1 MLTDPTQPEVF
12 RKSSAWQSPLLN
24 FQLRVKQTSSSGPA
38 YRSNSLSGNERN
50 RLLISQNGSFND
62 HSLISGIDA
71 SEDSRSFALFDYDND
86 GWLDIALAST
96 SFPRLRIFRNRFSE
110 IGNHEK
116 GRLVRL
122 NLIGTTSNRDA
133 AGAVVIVH
141 TSKTKRAFRKNL
153 GQGLSS
159 QNSPSIFITVPPKDI
174 LEKIIVHWPSG
185 KITNYKPT
193 SSKMVISITE

>member
-1 MLTDPTQPEVF
+1 MLTDPTQSEKF
-12 RKSSAWQSPLLN
+12 RQSSAWQSPLLN
-24 FQLRVKQTSSSGPA
+24 FQLRVKQTSPSGPA

-71 SEDSRSFALFDYDND
+71 NEDSRSFALFDYDND

-174 LEKIIVHWPSG
+174 LEKITVHWPLG

>member
-1 MLTDPTQPEVF
+1 MLTDPTQPEKF
-12 RKSSAWQSPLLN
+12 RESSAWQSPLLN
-24 FQLRVKQTSSSGPA
+24 FQLRVQQTAPSGPA

-50 RLLISQNGSFND
+50 RLLISQNGSFKD

-71 SEDSRSFALFDYDND
+71 REDSRSFALLDYDND

-110 IGNHEK
+110 IGSQKK

-133 AGAVVIVH
+133 AGAIIIAH

-159 QNSPSIFITVPPKDI
+159 QNSPSIFITVPPEDI
-174 LEKIIVHWPSG
+174 LEKITVHWPSG
-185 KITNYKPT
+185 KITNHKPT
-193 SSKMVISITE
+193 ATATAILITE

>member
-1 MLTDPTQPEVF
+1 MLTDPTQSEQF
-12 RKSSAWQSPLLN
+12 RQSSAWQSPLLN

-174 LEKIIVHWPSG
+174 LEKITVHWPSG

>member
-1 MLTDPTQPEVF
+1 MLTDPTQSEKF
-12 RKSSAWQSPLLN
+12 RQSSAWQSPLLN
-24 FQLRVKQTSSSGPA
+24 FQLRVKQTSPSGPA

-71 SEDSRSFALFDYDND
+71 NEDSRSFALFDYDND

-159 QNSPSIFITVPPKDI
+159 QNSPSIFITVPPKDS
-174 LEKIIVHWPSG
+174 LEKITVHWPSG

>member
-1 MLTDPTQPEVF
+1 MLTDPTQSEMF
-12 RKSSAWQSPLLN
+12 RQSSAWQSPLLN

-50 RLLISQNGSFND
+50 RLLISQNGSFKD

-96 SFPRLRIFRNRFSE
+96 SSPRLRIFRNRFSE
-110 IGNHEK
+110 IGNNEK

-122 NLIGTTSNRDA
+122 NLTGTKSNRDA
-133 AGAVVIVH
+133 AGSIIIAQ
-141 TSKTKRAFRKNL
+141 TSKTKRAFQKTL

-159 QNSPSIFITVPPKDI
+159 QNSPSIFITVPPKDS
-174 LEKIIVHWPSG
+174 LEKLTVHWPSG
-185 KITNYKPT
+185 TLTNYKPT
-193 SSKMVISITE
+193 GSETAISITE

>member
-1 MLTDPTQPEVF
+1 MLTDPTQSEMF
-12 RKSSAWQSPLLN
+12 RQSSAWQSPLLN
-24 FQLRVKQTSSSGPA
+24 FQLRVKQTSPSGPA

-50 RLLISQNGSFND
+50 RLLSSQIGSFND

-96 SFPRLRIFRNRFSE
+96 SSPRLRIFRNRFSE
-110 IGNHEK
+110 IGNNEK

-122 NLIGTTSNRDA
+122 NLTGTKSNRDA
-133 AGAVVIVH
+133 AGSIIIAQTTI
-141 TSKTKRAFRKNL
+141 TKRAFQKTL

-159 QNSPSIFITVPPKDI
+159 QNSPSIFITVPPKDS
-174 LEKIIVHWPSG
+174 LEKLTVHWPSG

-193 SSKMVISITE
+193 GSETVISITE

>member
-50 RLLISQNGSFND
+50 RLLISQNGSFKD

-174 LEKIIVHWPSG
+174 LEKITVHWSSG

>member
-1 MLTDPTQPEVF
+1 VLTDPTQPEVF

>member
-1 MLTDPTQPEVF
+1 MLTDPTQSEKF
-12 RKSSAWQSPLLN
+12 RQSSAWQSPLLN
-24 FQLRVKQTSSSGPA
+24 FQLRVKQTSPSGPA

-159 QNSPSIFITVPPKDI
+159 QNSPSIFITVPPEDS
-174 LEKIIVHWPSG
+174 LEKITVHWPSR
-185 KITNYKPT
+185 KITSYKPT

>member
-1 MLTDPTQPEVF
+1 MLTDPTQSEKF
-12 RKSSAWQSPLLN
+12 RQSSAWQSPLLN
-24 FQLRVKQTSSSGPA
+24 FQLRVKQTSPSGPA

-50 RLLISQNGSFND
+50 RLLISQNGSFKD

-174 LEKIIVHWPSG
+174 LEKITVHWPSG

>member
-1 MLTDPTQPEVF
+1 MLADPTQSEIF
-12 RKSSAWQSPLLN
+12 RQSSAWQSPLLN
-24 FQLRVKQTSSSGPA
+24 FQLRVKQTSPSGPA

-50 RLLISQNGSFND
+50 RLLISQNGSFKD

-96 SFPRLRIFRNRFSE
+96 SFPRLRVFRNRFSE

-133 AGAVVIVH
+133 AGAVVIAH

-159 QNSPSIFITVPPKDI
+159 QNSPSIFITVPPEDS
-174 LEKIIVHWPSG
+174 LENLTVHWPSG

-193 SSKMVISITE
+193 GSETVISITE

>member
-1 MLTDPTQPEVF
+1 MLTDPTQSEKF
-12 RKSSAWQSPLLN
+12 RQSSAWQSPLLN
-24 FQLRVKQTSSSGPA
+24 FQLRVKQTSPSGPA

-71 SEDSRSFALFDYDND
+71 NEDSRSFALFDYDND

-159 QNSPSIFITVPPKDI
+159 QNSPSIFITVPPEDS
-174 LEKIIVHWPSG
+174 LEKITVNWPSG

-193 SSKMVISITE
+193 SSKIVISITE

>member
-1 MLTDPTQPEVF
+1 MLADPTQSEIF
-12 RKSSAWQSPLLN
+12 RQSSAWQSPLLN

-174 LEKIIVHWPSG
+174 LEKITVHWSSG

>member
-1 MLTDPTQPEVF
+1 MLADPTQSEIF
-12 RKSSAWQSPLLN
+12 RQSSAWQSPLLN
-24 FQLRVKQTSSSGPA
+24 FQLRVKQTSPSGPA

-50 RLLISQNGSFND
+50 RLLISQNGSFKD

-96 SFPRLRIFRNRFSE
+96 SFPRLRVFRNRFSE

-133 AGAVVIVH
+133 AGAVVIAH

-159 QNSPSIFITVPPKDI
+159 QNSPSIFITVPPEDS
-174 LEKIIVHWPSG
+174 LENLTVHWPSG

-193 SSKMVISITE
+193 GSETVISIAE